1 MLNIK
6 EIIVERS
13 SAGLTIAGLIGRPN
27 NGRRPEMAFYG
38 GNKC

>member
-1 MLNIK
+1 MLNVK

-27 NGRRPEMAFYG
+27 NGMEVINVNILKPS
-38 GNKC
+38 